1 VAVAVRRERALVS
14 VDEIEEARSL
24 LQSMAR
30 TPPKR
35 VNRVVA
41 IAKVK
46 DEIRQVL
53 EMGYTMNDVAEALKG
68 KFKGLVLADLRKVML
83 ANEPSRSD
91 RSKIVAAIKRD
102 LLGLEIAGIR
112 GWERLQAALVEREYE
127 IRVRGRGLVVAHV
140 RDAKKLAPL
149 SDVFGK
155 AQRQADLETRF
166 GESFPTTSRRRN
178 GSTPEKENEKIS
190 VDSHPSVSSRR
201 ERRPNPVVD

>member
-1 VAVAVRRERALVS
+1 MAVAVRRERPLVS
-14 VDEIEEARSL
+14 IDEIEEARSL
-24 LQSMAR
+24 LQSMAQA
-30 TPPKR
+30 PPKR
-35 VNRVVA
+35 VNRVIA

-83 ANEPSRSD
+83 ANEPTRSD

-102 LLGLEIAGIR
+102 LLGLDIAGVR

-127 IRVRGRGLVVAHV
+127 IRVRGRGLVVAQI
-140 RDAKKLAPL
+140 RDAKKSAPL

-155 AQRQADLETRF
+155 GQRQVDLETRF
-166 GESFPTTSRRRN
+166 GESFPTTSSRSN
-178 GSTPEKENEKIS
+178 GSRSHNENEKIS
-190 VDSHPSVSSRR
+190 VTAQPSASSRR